1 MKRLVCTVALVLA
14 LVGTTAPAAL
24 ATPASGGPCILGYA
38 WC

>member
-1 MKRLVCTVALVLA
+1 MKRFICSVVLVLA
-14 LVGTTAPAAL
+14 LVATTAPAAV